1 MSQSK
6 ELESYMK
13 SLFFGEIKEELI
25 FPFPVMQP
33 EVSETVSMV
42 LDSIHRFEK
51 EKVNSAQWDEKGE
64 MPIEI
69 VKNLSELGLMGV
81 AVEEQY
87 GGLGLP
93 QNGYSRVMQEVAR
106 MDGSIATTVM
116 AHQSIG
122 YKAIMLFGTNE
133 QKERFLPRLASG
145 ELIACYCLT
154 EPGSG
159 SDAASIKTRA
169 ELSSDGSHYVLN
181 GNKIWIT
188 NGEIANFM
196 TIFAKTTV
204 EDKGE
209 KKEKVTCFVLEVP
222 EGGLQGL
229 QVGSSED
236 KLGIRASWTNAVH
249 FENVKIPKENL
260 VGEPGK
266 GFKVAMG
273 VLNHGRLGLAS
284 GCIGGAKACLEASI
298 LHANERSQFQKK
310 LREYGMIKEKISRM
324 TINTYAAQ
332 SMVFVTTHLI
342 DRGNVDY
349 SIESAI
355 CKIFASETLWEA
367 VDENLQIW
375 AGSGYMKEY
384 PYERWLRDA
393 RINRIF
399 EGTNEILRAFI
410 ALSGM
415 QGPGQLLAGLAEA
428 IRYPLKGLGQVSDFA
443 LRRIRRNFFG
453 ESITRSHPQLK
464 NLASRIEEY
473 TVEFAS
479 QVEVLLRRHG
489 KEIYLQQL
497 AQKRIA
503 EIAID
508 LYAMSCILSRVSY
521 KLTQAKTEQEL
532 EQVKLDQSI
541 AESFAMRAN
550 RRIRGNLRAM
560 NRNDAEQ
567 VHMIADRLFD
577 HGAYPYDV
585 IRER

>member
-1 MSQSK
+1 M
-6 ELESYMK
+6 
-13 SLFFGEIKEELI
+13 
-25 FPFPVMQP
+25 
-33 EVSETVSMV
+33 
-42 LDSIHRFEK
+42 
-51 EKVNSAQWDEKGE
+51 
-64 MPIEI
+64 
-69 VKNLSELGLMGV
+69 
-81 AVEEQY
+81 
-87 GGLGLP
+87 
-93 QNGYSRVMQEVAR
+93 
-106 MDGSIATTVM
+106 
-116 AHQSIG
+116 
-122 YKAIMLFGTNE
+122 
-133 QKERFLPRLASG
+133 
-145 ELIACYCLT
+145 
-154 EPGSG
+154 
-159 SDAASIKTRA
+159 
-169 ELSSDGSHYVLN
+169 
-181 GNKIWIT
+181 
-188 NGEIANFM
+188 
-196 TIFAKTTV
+196 
-204 EDKGE
+204 
-209 KKEKVTCFVLEVP
+209 
-222 EGGLQGL
+222 
-229 QVGSSED
+229 
-236 KLGIRASWTNAVH
+236 
-249 FENVKIPKENL
+249 KIPKENL

-560 NRNDAEQ
+560 NRNDDEQ
-567 VHMIADRLFD
+567 VHMIADRLF
-577 HGAYPYDV
+577 V
-585 IRER
+585 E